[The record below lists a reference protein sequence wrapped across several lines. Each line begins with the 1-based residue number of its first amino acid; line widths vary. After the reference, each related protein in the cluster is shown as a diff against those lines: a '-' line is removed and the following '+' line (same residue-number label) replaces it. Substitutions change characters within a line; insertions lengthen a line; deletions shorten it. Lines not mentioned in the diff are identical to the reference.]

1 MPTRKQNFRVIV
13 IEEEEEIEEKRT
25 NEKQRTSD
33 VAQWVGGLATKI
45 HNLNFVP
52 GNIHVGRTELMLQI
66 VG

>member
-52 GNIHVGRTELMLQI
+52 ENIHVGRTELMLQI